1 MVNLH
6 EILTHPTMRDTS
18 EKQVTIT
25 VSGMRPALVS
35 ALRSRARKNNRS
47 MSGELRE
54 IIRTHFNLFA
64 SSDISAH
71 GAAQTLG
78 EK

>member
-1 MVNLH
+1 
-6 EILTHPTMRDTS
+6 MRDTS

-25 VSGMRPALVS
+25 ISGMTPELVA
-35 ALRSRARKNNRS
+35 ALRCRARGNNRS

-54 IIRTHFNLFA
+54 IIRDHFSFFT
-64 SSDISAH
+64 SSDDLPH

-78 EK
+78 DK

>member
-1 MVNLH
+1 MVNVCD
-6 EILTHPTMRDTS
+6 ILMHPTMRDTL

-25 VSGMRPALVS
+25 VSGMQPALVS

-54 IIRTHFNLFA
+54 ISRVPLHLVA

-71 GAAQTLG
+71 GAAQTG